1 MGLAARKLT
10 AAQCAEAMGGKD
22 FGQDVVGA
30 AANVAVV
37 LTQSWCPQWSMMS
50 SWLDSAAEASG
61 ARAFYLEY
69 DNEDFFEPFMAWKED
84 VLGNRSVP
92 YVRYY
97 RGGSLVAQS
106 NYLSR
111 DGFVANFKRGASQ
124 DAGS

>member
-1 MGLAARKLT
+1 MGLAAMKLT
-10 AAQCAEAMGGKD
+10 AAQCAEAMDGSD

-30 AANVAVV
+30 ADLVAVV

-50 SWLDSAAEASG
+50 TWLDAAVEASG
-61 ARAFYLEY
+61 AKAFYLEY
-69 DNEDFFEPFMAWKED
+69 DNEDFSEPFMAWKED

-92 YVRYY
+92 YVRFY

-111 DGFVANFKRGASQ
+111 DGFVASFRRGAGRET
-124 DAGS
+124 D